1 MYNVH
6 TKNKRGGYMN
16 DKLLDK
22 EDKNEALEIAKAIEK
37 LSDDEKIK
45 IYYMIKGMELLK
57 K

>member
-1 MYNVH
+1 
-6 TKNKRGGYMN
+6 MN

-22 EDKNEALEIAKAIEK
+22 EDKNGALKIAKAIEK